1 MDVRIPIDKFL
12 HVFYFSVKGLTQA
25 QSVCKSEGFVANY
38 AVDKDI
44 RLYQFAQESTSFVC
58 KNI

>member
-1 MDVRIPIDKFL
+1 MRIPIDKFL
-12 HVFYFSVKGLTQA
+12 HVFYFAVKSLPQA
-25 QSVCKSEGFVANY
+25 QSVCKSEGFVAIY

-44 RLYQFAQESTSFVC
+44 RLYQFAQESPFFVC

>member
-1 MDVRIPIDKFL
+1 MRIPIDKFL
-12 HVFYFSVKGLTQA
+12 HVFYFAVKSLPQA
-25 QSVCKSEGFVANY
+25 QSVCKSEGFVAIF

-44 RLYQFAQESTSFVC
+44 RLYQFAQESPSFVC